1 MNNETNVFETF
12 FNFQQFILITPEIFL
27 LSSILFILLL
37 DLFLSENS
45 KKVTYYLSQFA
56 LLGTIITASFL
67 VGNEKTVILSGHF
80 IFDDFSNTLKIITLV
95 LSMLYLLYSY
105 YYLKVHQFYTSEY
118 FVLSLLAILGTMLMM
133 SGYSLLS
140 IYLGLETLTLVLYSL
155 IAMAKHRVM
164 AIEAAIKYFVLSA
177 IASGILLYGMS
188 MLYGISGSLNIS
200 DIAQMSGQAL
210 ASREVL
216 VLNFG
221 LIFIIIGLSFKLGA
235 VPFHMWVPDV
245 YHGAPTSITMFIGT
259 IPKIA
264 YFVIMVRLLVEALG
278 GLIEFWQDLLFIL
291 AISSIAL
298 GSLVALVQSNLK
310 RLFAYS
316 TISHIGFLLLGLAVG
331 MIEGYAAALFYILS
345 YTLVGIAGFGV
356 MIFLNKKGYEAE
368 NISDYQGLGKR
379 HPLLAFMML
388 IVVLS
393 MAGIPPLIGF
403 YSKLYILQQVLIAG
417 YLEIAIFAVIFT
429 IIAAFYY
436 LKIIKTMYFETTEKE
451 FDILGGGYIQL
462 LLVVNTLMIV
472 AFSLFPNY
480 WLELAKSLLL
490 VL

>member
-1 MNNETNVFETF
+1 MNNFETF
-12 FNFQQFILITPEIFL
+12 FNFQQFILISPEIFL
-27 LSSILFILLL
+27 LGSILFILLL
-37 DLFLSENS
+37 DLFLSEKS
-45 KKVTYYLSQFA
+45 KKITYYLSQFA
-56 LLGTIITASFL
+56 LLGTIIIASFL
-67 VGNEKTVILSGHF
+67 MGHEKTVILSGHF
-80 IFDDFSNTLKIITLV
+80 IFDNFSNTLKIITLV

-155 IAMAKHRVM
+155 IAMATHRAT
-164 AIEAAIKYFVLSA
+164 AIEASIKYFVLSA

-200 DIAQMSGQAL
+200 EIAQMSSQAL
-210 ASREVL
+210 ESREVL

-221 LIFIIIGLSFKLGA
+221 LIFIIIGLAFKLGA

-245 YHGAPTSITMFIGT
+245 YHGSPTSITMFIGT

-278 GLIEFWQDLLFIL
+278 GLVAFWQDLLFIL
-291 AISSIAL
+291 AILSIAL
-298 GSLVALVQSNLK
+298 GTLIAIVQSNLK

-331 MIEGYAAALFYILS
+331 VIEGYTAALFYVLS

-379 HPLLAFMML
+379 HPFLAFMML
-388 IVVLS
+388 IVILS

-403 YSKLYILQQVLIAG
+403 YSKLYVLQQVLISG
-417 YLEIAIFAVIFT
+417 YLEIAIFAVVFAVIS
-429 IIAAFYY
+429 AFYY
-436 LKIIKTMYFETTEKE
+436 LKIIKVMYFETAEKE
-451 FDILGGGYIQL
+451 FNILGGGYIQL
-462 LLVVNTLMIV
+462 LLIVNTLMILV
-472 AFSLFPNY
+472 FSLFPNF
-480 WLELAKSLLL
+480 WLELSKNLLL
-490 VL
+490 DL